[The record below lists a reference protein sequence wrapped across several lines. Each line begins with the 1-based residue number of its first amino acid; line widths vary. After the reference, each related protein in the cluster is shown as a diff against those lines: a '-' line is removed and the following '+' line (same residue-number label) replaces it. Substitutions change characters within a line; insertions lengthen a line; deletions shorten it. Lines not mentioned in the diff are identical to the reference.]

1 MLKSI
6 KRRNSNR
13 RPLQKIS
20 IDKNIHENIISNIN
34 NQKQLSYVKFD
45 SGMNTIINYFDSKI
59 KKVSKPYKKSKI
71 VSITKKPLSN
81 NEEKNN
87 NLNNFSFSINYFP
100 QKVNEYLNDIFLYY
114 LSLIKNTKAL
124 FGYMDKQR
132 DINIKMRS
140 ILIDWL
146 IDVHLK
152 FHLLPETLY
161 ITINLIDNYLSQTQ
175 ISRKK
180 LQLVGITCLF
190 IADKYEEIYPPEL
203 KDHVDITDQAYSK
216 EDILNMEIDILK
228 ELKFDITYPTSLRY
242 FEIFFQITQNFIKK
256 DVPEKVNFFA
266 KYLMELAMIDYNM
279 LNYTNSEMAI
289 CALYLSYK
297 INGNYFQNRLNLND
311 ILNIIDNERKFFQI
325 GKLEIC
331 TRKLYEILEKE
342 DKENNSLF
350 AVKNKFSSKENLN
363 VADWRGKE
371 NQIFI

>member
-71 VSITKKPLSN
+71 VYITKKPLSN

-114 LSLIKNTKAL
+114 LSLIKNKKAL

-203 KDHVDITDQAYSK
+203 KDHVDITDKAYSK

-228 ELKFDITYPTSLRY
+228 VLKFDITYPTSYRY
-242 FEIFFQITQNFIKK
+242 FEIFFEITKNHINKE
-256 DVPEKVNFFA
+256 VSEKVIFFGQ
-266 KYLMELAMIDYNM
+266 YLMELSMIDYNM
-279 LNYTNSEMAI
+279 LKFTNSEIAI

-297 INGNYFQNRLNLND
+297 INGNYFYSRLDLND
-311 ILNIIDNERKFFQI
+311 LINIIDNERKFFQI
-325 GKLEIC
+325 NNLEVC
-331 TRKLYEILEKE
+331 TKKLYEILENE
-342 DKENNSLF
+342 DKIDNSLV
-350 AVKNKFSSKENLN
+350 AVKNKFLTKENLN
-363 VADWRGKE
+363 VANWRGKE
-371 NQIFI
+371 NSIL

>member
-1 MLKSI
+1 
-6 KRRNSNR
+6 
-13 RPLQKIS
+13 
-20 IDKNIHENIISNIN
+20 
-34 NQKQLSYVKFD
+34 
-45 SGMNTIINYFDSKI
+45 
-59 KKVSKPYKKSKI
+59 
-71 VSITKKPLSN
+71 
-81 NEEKNN
+81 
-87 NLNNFSFSINYFP
+87 
-100 QKVNEYLNDIFLYY
+100 
-114 LSLIKNTKAL
+114 
-124 FGYMDKQR
+124 MDKQK

-146 IDVHLK
+146 VDVHLK
-152 FHLLPETLY
+152 FHLLPDTLY
-161 ITINLIDNYLSQTQ
+161 ITVNLIDNFLSKIQ

-180 LQLVGITCLF
+180 LQLVVITCLF

-228 ELKFDITYPTSLRY
+228 ELKFDITYPTSLKY
-242 FEIFFQITQNFIKK
+242 FEIFFEVIQNFIKK
-256 DVPEKVNFFA
+256 DAPEKVNFFA

-311 ILNIIDNERKFFQI
+311 ILNIIDNKRKFFQI
-325 GKLEIC
+325 GKLEVC

-342 DKENNSLF
+342 DKDNNSLF
-350 AVKNKFSSKENLN
+350 AVKNKFSSTENLN

-371 NQIFI
+371 NQNFI

>member
-1 MLKSI
+1 MLKTKI
-6 KRRNSNR
+6 TRNSNR

-20 IDKNIHENIISNIN
+20 IDKNTQQNLILNIN
-34 NQKQLSYVKFD
+34 KNNNLTFGKFD
-45 SGMNTIINYFDSKI
+45 KGMNSIFNYFDSKF
-59 KKVSKPYKKSKI
+59 KKASKPYKKNKVLYSSKNKTFFPNDKE
-71 VSITKKPLSN
+71 S
-81 NEEKNN
+81 
-87 NLNNFSFSINYFP
+87 NFSVTLNLFP
-100 QKVNEYLNDIFLYY
+100 QKVNEYLEDIFLYY
-114 LSLIKNTKAL
+114 LSLSNNSKPL
-124 FGYMDKQR
+124 FGYMDKQK

-146 IDVHLK
+146 VDVHLK
-152 FHLLPETLY
+152 FHLLPDTLY
-161 ITINLIDNYLSQTQ
+161 ITVNLIDNFLSKSQ

-228 ELKFDITYPTSLRY
+228 ELKFDITYPTSLKY
-242 FEIFFQITQNFIKK
+242 FEIFFEVIQNFIKK
-256 DVPEKVNFFA
+256 DAPEKVNFFA

-325 GKLEIC
+325 GKLEVC

-342 DKENNSLF
+342 DKDNNSLF

-371 NQIFI
+371 NHIFI